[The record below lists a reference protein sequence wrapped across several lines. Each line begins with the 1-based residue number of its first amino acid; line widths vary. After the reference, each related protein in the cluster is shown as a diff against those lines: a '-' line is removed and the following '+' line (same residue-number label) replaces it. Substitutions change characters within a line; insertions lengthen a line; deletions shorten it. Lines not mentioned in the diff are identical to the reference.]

1 MVVIN
6 LTGLIREAAT
16 NQTAIRKVDRDMRPR
31 RSGKLSGTF
40 SIKGRRFVGFR
51 FVALSGCLV

>member
-1 MVVIN
+1 
-6 LTGLIREAAT
+6 
-16 NQTAIRKVDRDMRPR
+16 MRPR

-51 FVALSGCLV
+51 FVALSGAFGLAEYMQSIV